1 MPSFKSWLKASRLR
15 TLPLAL
21 SSILMGSF
29 LAIREDNYQWIVIIL
44 AIVTTTLLQVL
55 SNFSNDYGDSMRGT
69 DNENRL
75 GPVRTVQGGEIS
87 PKQMRMGMLFI
98 VILTLFSGIWLIY
111 ESFADRWFEAFIF
124 LAFGILAILAS
135 IKYTVGK
142 KSYGYAGF
150 GDAFV
155 FVFFGLLA
163 VAGTYYLNTLSFSWY
178 ILLPAAT
185 LGFFSTAVLNLNN
198 MRDME
203 NDRHSGKKTIVVRI
217 GYKSA
222 RNYQLWLIFTGFLA
236 TFIYVMI
243 TFTSY
248 WEFLFVTTFPL
259 FAINLNDIFKV
270 TDQRRLDPY
279 LKKTALA
286 TLIFVI
292 VFGIGLL
299 I

>member
-1 MPSFKSWLKASRLR
+1 MPSLKSWLKASRLR

-29 LAIREDNYQWIVIIL
+29 LAIHRDHYQWSVIIL
-44 AIVTTTLLQVL
+44 AIITTTLLQIL

-87 PKQMRMGMLFI
+87 PMQMRMGMLLI
-98 VILTLFSGIWLIY
+98 VVLTLVSGIWLIY
-111 ESFADRWFEAFIF
+111 ESFGNNWVKAFIF
-124 LAFGILAILAS
+124 LLLGILAITAS
-135 IKYTVGK
+135 VKYTVGK
-142 KSYGYAGF
+142 KSYGYSGY
-150 GDAFV
+150 GDVFV
-155 FVFFGLLA
+155 FAFFGLLA
-163 VAGTYYLNTLSFSWY
+163 VVGTYYLNTLNFSWI

-185 LGFFSTAVLNLNN
+185 LGCFSTAVLNLNN

-217 GYKSA
+217 GYYGA
-222 RNYQLWLIFTGFLA
+222 RNYQVMLVLAGFISSS
-236 TFIYVMI
+236 IYVLL

-248 WEFLFVTTFPL
+248 WEFLFLITFPL
-259 FAINLNDIFKV
+259 FVVHLTGIFKV
-270 TDQRRLDPY
+270 SDQRKLDPY

-286 TLIFVI
+286 TLLFVI
-292 VFGIGLL
+292 IFGIGLL

>member
-1 MPSFKSWLKASRLR
+1 MPSLKSWLKASRLR

-29 LAIREDNYQWIVIIL
+29 LAMHQDDYKWSVIIL
-44 AIVTTTLLQVL
+44 AIVTTTMLQIL

-87 PKQMRMGMLFI
+87 PKQMRMGMLLL
-98 VILTLFSGIWLIY
+98 VVLTLISGLWLIY
-111 ESFADRWFEAFIF
+111 ESFGNKWIETAIFIV
-124 LAFGILAILAS
+124 LGILAIIAS
-135 IKYTVGK
+135 VKYTVGK

-150 GDAFV
+150 GDVFV
-155 FVFFGLLA
+155 FIFFGLLA
-163 VAGTYYLNTLSFSWY
+163 VMGTYYLNTQSFSCY
-178 ILLPAAT
+178 ILLPAAA

-203 NDRHSGKKTIVVRI
+203 NDRKSGKKTIVVRM
-217 GYKSA
+217 GYKAA
-222 RNYQLWLIFTGFLA
+222 RSYQLMLILAGFLA
-236 TFIYVMI
+236 TSIYVLL
-243 TFTSY
+243 TFTHD
-248 WEFLFVTTFPL
+248 WEFLFLITFPL
-259 FAINLNDIFKV
+259 FALNLIGIFKV
-270 TDQRRLDPY
+270 TDQRKLDPY

-286 TLIFVI
+286 TLLFVI

>member
-29 LAIREDNYQWIVIIL
+29 LAIHGGVYQNSVIIL
-44 AIVTTTLLQVL
+44 AIITTTLLQIL

-87 PKQMRMGMLFI
+87 PTQMRKGMFFL
-98 VILTLFSGIWLIY
+98 VILTLISGTWLIY
-111 ESFADRWFEAFIF
+111 ESFKSHWIEALVF
-124 LAFGILAILAS
+124 LAFGIMAIVAS

-142 KSYGYAGF
+142 KSYGYSGF
-150 GDAFV
+150 GDVFV

-163 VAGTYYLNTLSFSWY
+163 VAGTYYLNTLSFSWI
-178 ILLPAAT
+178 ILLPAAA

-198 MRDME
+198 MRDIE
-203 NDRHSGKKTIVVRI
+203 NDLVSGKKTIVVRM
-217 GYKSA
+217 GYKAASY
-222 RNYQLWLIFTGFLA
+222 YQLMLISGGFLA
-236 TFIYVMI
+236 TLIYVVL

-248 WEFLFVTTFPL
+248 WEFLFLITLPL
-259 FAINLNDIFKV
+259 FAINLIGIFRV
-270 TDQRRLDPY
+270 TDQRKLDPY

-286 TLIFVI
+286 TLLFVI
-292 VFGIGLL
+292 VFGLGLML
-299 I
+299 

>member
-1 MPSFKSWLKASRLR
+1 MPSLKSWLKASRLR

-21 SSILMGSF
+21 SSILMGSL
-29 LAIREDNYQWIVIIL
+29 LAIREDNYQWSVIIL

-69 DNENRL
+69 DNESRL

-111 ESFADRWFEAFIF
+111 ESFGDHWVEAIIF

-163 VAGTYYLNTLSFSWY
+163 VAGTYYLNTLSFSWH

-222 RNYQLWLIFTGFLA
+222 RKYQLCLIFTGFLT
-236 TFIYVMI
+236 TFIYIMI
-243 TFTSY
+243 TFTSF
-248 WEFLFVTTFPL
+248 WEFLFLITFPL
-259 FAINLNDIFKV
+259 FAINLIGIFKI

-286 TLIFVI
+286 TLLFVI

>member
-1 MPSFKSWLKASRLR
+1 MPSLKSWLKASRLR
-15 TLPLAL
+15 TLPLAM

-29 LAIREDNYQWIVIIL
+29 LAVNQDNYHWPVIIL
-44 AIVTTTLLQVL
+44 AIITTTLLQIL

-87 PKQMRMGMLFI
+87 PKQMRKGMLLLT
-98 VILTLFSGIWLIY
+98 VLTLMSGIWLIY
-111 ESFADRWFEAFIF
+111 ESFGSNWIKAIIF
-124 LAFGILAILAS
+124 LVFGILAIAAS

-142 KSYGYAGF
+142 KSYGYSGF
-150 GDAFV
+150 GDVFV

-163 VAGTYYLNTLSFSWY
+163 VVGTFYLNTLSFSWY

-203 NDRHSGKKTIVVRI
+203 NDQHSGKKTIVVRI
-217 GYKSA
+217 GYKAA
-222 RNYQLWLIFTGFLA
+222 RIYQLMLILAGFLA
-236 TFIYVMI
+236 AFIYVLL
-243 TFTSY
+243 TFVSN
-248 WEFLFVTTFPL
+248 WEFLFLATFPL
-259 FAINLNDIFKV
+259 FAVNLIGIFKV

-286 TLIFVI
+286 TLLFVV
-292 VFGIGLL
+292 VFGLGLM

>member
-1 MPSFKSWLKASRLR
+1 
-15 TLPLAL
+15 
-21 SSILMGSF
+21 
-29 LAIREDNYQWIVIIL
+29 
-44 AIVTTTLLQVL
+44 
-55 SNFSNDYGDSMRGT
+55 MRGT

-98 VILTLFSGIWLIY
+98 VILTLLSGIWLIY
-111 ESFADRWFEAFIF
+111 ESFGDHWVEAIIF

-163 VAGTYYLNTLSFSWY
+163 VAGTYYLNTLSFSWH

-222 RNYQLWLIFTGFLA
+222 TIN
-236 TFIYVMI
+236 
-243 TFTSY
+243 TSY
-248 WEFLFVTTFPL
+248 V
-259 FAINLNDIFKV
+259 
-270 TDQRRLDPY
+270 
-279 LKKTALA
+279 
-286 TLIFVI
+286 
-292 VFGIGLL
+292 
-299 I
+299 